1 MNRKS
6 QNFIVNYEIL
16 VYFIIIFALFLFLT
30 FFFLYLFGCLFWIV
44 LIFIQDL
51 DWEPNCLWYW
61 LSGLSWHFWL
71 LSTWC
76 LHCITG
82 RVIVWLPRNWIF
94 ILKCSAK
101 ASSASCTWPFN
112 TLPPLIGLPG
122 RMFAIHVPLV
132 TQLGTTSVAWY
143 NLHFGLM
150 IVMLIFVGFLR
161 PSTLLRYCGQVFLLL
176 AGSSPTT
183 YFPYWCWWSI
193 TNIYIRCIMIVK
205 VNFFLLYKKWKKPY
219 ILLWI
224 D

>member
-30 FFFLYLFGCLFWIV
+30 FFFLYLFGCLFWII

-150 IVMLIFVGFLR
+150 IV
-161 PSTLLRYCGQVFLLL
+161 
-176 AGSSPTT
+176 
-183 YFPYWCWWSI
+183 
-193 TNIYIRCIMIVK
+193 K

-224 D
+224 G